1 MLFYICFGRILHI
14 LLSVSSCETY
24 RYEFYMHDKPQTAYT
39 SGVLS
44 EVFFS
49 PSFHGRG
56 WAGRGACGRAA
67 VQCLH
72 IQRKFGLDICA
83 RTFQHLPKEH
93 V

>member
-1 MLFYICFGRILHI
+1 MSFICMTNRKPLIQ
-14 LLSVSSCETY
+14 V
-24 RYEFYMHDKPQTAYT
+24 EFCQRF
-39 SGVLS
+39 SFRL
-44 EVFFS
+44 VFT
-49 PSFHGRG
+49 GG
-56 WAGRGACGRAA
+56 GGAGRGACGRAA

>member
-39 SGVLS
+39 SGVSS
-44 EVFFS
+44 EAFFS

-56 WAGRGACGRAA
+56 WGGGAGVLAGELQFSVC
-67 VQCLH
+67 
-72 IQRKFGLDICA
+72 
-83 RTFQHLPKEH
+83 TSKESLA
-93 V
+93 